1 MKKESIVAIVLG
13 IGFGLVVAFV
23 MIGVI
28 RQSTKSESSQVPTV
42 DLKPKTTDVIGKPMQ
57 IATPADREV
66 FSQNRITVT
75 GRAAKDSLLVIQ
87 SPLVEVVQKLTSDEF
102 KIPFDLAVGENVI
115 TVSVYP
121 QDKTQSKQQKTI
133 RVYYIDEE

>member
-13 IGFGLVVAFV
+13 IGLGLVVAFV
-23 MIGVI
+23 MIGLI
-28 RQSTKSESSQVPTV
+28 RQSTKSTASQVPTV
-42 DLKPKTTDVIGKPMQ
+42 DLKPKVTDVIGRPMQ
-57 IATPADREV
+57 ITAPADREV
-66 FSQNRITVT
+66 FSQNRITIT
-75 GRAAKDSLLVIQ
+75 GRAAADSLLVIQ
-87 SPLVEVVQKLTSDEF
+87 SPLVEVVQKLTSEEF

-121 QDKTQSKQQKTI
+121 KDKTQSKQQKTI